1 MITLLT
7 NNTGWVTFRTKKR
20 FNKTTILLLNG
31 FADQANKSGLHAGR
45 VLDID
50 SIKVNGPTKRQ
61 KKCKISKK
69 ARQKMGTERSE
80 LYSKHFVLTNY
91 GNYQCFLRPFPLSDL
106 EIGLYSFLCLHQFFE
121 LLL

>member
-1 MITLLT
+1 MKLISL
-7 NNTGWVTFRTKKR
+7 V
-20 FNKTTILLLNG
+20 
-31 FADQANKSGLHAGR
+31 DHAGR

-50 SIKVNGPTKRQ
+50 SIKLVQGQWTKDDG

-69 ARQKMGTERSE
+69 ARQKGGTERTE

>member
-1 MITLLT
+1 VITLLT

-31 FADQANKSGLHAGR
+31 FADQANKSGLHAER

-61 KKCKISKK
+61 KNARYQRKQGKK
-69 ARQKMGTERSE
+69 WE
-80 LYSKHFVLTNY
+80 LKEVSYILNT
-91 GNYQCFLRPFPLSDL
+91 LS
-106 EIGLYSFLCLHQFFE
+106 
-121 LLL
+121 